1 MKSLKILVLAAGLAS
16 MNWAPAQAAMLDDIL
31 SKDKNPF
38 VLFVYNASEACP
50 VDFIGLGKDAGEAL
64 GLIAPPAA
72 RQSARP
78 GSFADHVQGLT
89 AESKA
94 GQGRLQRVLNRFCLY
109 SKLFGDGSCER

>member
-1 MKSLKILVLAAGLAS
+1 MKNLKILALASVLAS
-16 MNWAPAQAAMLDDIL
+16 MSWTSAHAAMLDDLL

-72 RQSARP
+72 RPSARP
-78 GSFADHVQGLT
+78 GSFADHVQGLS
-89 AESKA
+89 AKSKA
-94 GQGRLQRVLNRFCLY
+94 GQSPLQRALNRFCLY